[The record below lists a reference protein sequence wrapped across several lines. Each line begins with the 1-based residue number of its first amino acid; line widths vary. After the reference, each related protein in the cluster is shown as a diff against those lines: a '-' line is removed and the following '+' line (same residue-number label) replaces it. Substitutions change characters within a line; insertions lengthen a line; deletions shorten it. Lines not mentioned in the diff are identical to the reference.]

1 MIRAIGF
8 VEFTSI
14 AKGIEAADTMVKAAQ
29 VELLDAKP
37 TCCGKYLVMVCGE
50 VAAVQSSAES
60 GRSSGADTVID
71 DFVLPNVH
79 PSVIE
84 AIRAVSQVTDIQSL
98 GVIETFSIAALI
110 VAADTAV
117 KAADVKLLEIR
128 AGTGIGGK
136 SFATITGDVS
146 AVTAAVDAGAAT
158 AIDKGMLV
166 EKVVIP
172 SPHPSL
178 KQCLY

>member
-14 AKGIEAADTMVKAAQ
+14 ARGMEAADAMVKAAQ
-29 VELLDAKP
+29 VELLEAKP

-50 VAAVQSSAES
+50 VAAVQSATDT
-60 GRSSGADTVID
+60 GRSIGADAVID
-71 DFVLPNVH
+71 DFVLPNAH

-84 AIRAVSQVTDIQSL
+84 AIRAVTPAAEIGSL
-98 GVIETFSIAALI
+98 GVIEAFSVASLI
-110 VAADTAV
+110 VAADTAA
-117 KAADVKLLEIR
+117 KAAAVEILEIR

-136 SFATITGDVS
+136 SFATLTGDVS
-146 AVTAAVDAGAAT
+146 AVAAAVETGAAS
-158 AIDKGMLV
+158 AASKGMLV
-166 EKVVIP
+166 DKVIIP

-178 KQCLY
+178 KQYLC

>member
-14 AKGIEAADTMVKAAQ
+14 AKGIEAADAMVKAAQ
-29 VELLDAKP
+29 VELLEAKP
-37 TCCGKYLVMVCGE
+37 ACCGKYLVMVCGE
-50 VAAVQSSAES
+50 VAAVQSSADT
-60 GRSSGADTVID
+60 GRSVGADAVID

-79 PSVIE
+79 PSVI
-84 AIRAVSQVTDIQSL
+84 AAVRAASPAADIRSL
-98 GVIETFSIAALI
+98 GVIETFSVAALI

-117 KAADVKLLEIR
+117 KAADVELLEIR

-136 SFATITGDVS
+136 SFVTLTGDVS
-146 AVTAAVDAGAAT
+146 AVAAAVDAGSAT
-158 AIDKGMLV
+158 AIAKGMLV

>member
-14 AKGIEAADTMVKAAQ
+14 ARGMEAADAMAKAAQ
-29 VELLDAKP
+29 VELLEAKP

-50 VAAVQSSAES
+50 VAAVQSATDA
-60 GRSSGADTVID
+60 GRGAGLDTVID

-84 AIRAVSQVTDIQSL
+84 AIRAVTPVAEIGSL
-98 GVIETFSIAALI
+98 GVIEAFSIASLI
-110 VAADTAV
+110 VAADTAA
-117 KAADVKLLEIR
+117 KAASVKLLEIR

-136 SFATITGDVS
+136 SFVTLTGDVS
-146 AVTAAVDAGAAT
+146 AVAAAVESGATTAA
-158 AIDKGMLV
+158 DKGMLV

-178 KQCLY
+178 KQQLC

>member
-8 VEFTSI
+8 IEFTSI
-14 AKGIEAADTMVKAAQ
+14 ARGMEAADAMVKAAQ
-29 VELLDAKP
+29 VELLEARP

-50 VAAVQSSAES
+50 VAAVQSATDA
-60 GRSSGADTVID
+60 GRGIGIDTVID

-84 AIRAVSQVTDIQSL
+84 AIRAVTPVAEIGSL
-98 GVIETFSIAALI
+98 GVIEAFSIASLI
-110 VAADTAV
+110 VAADTAA
-117 KAADVKLLEIR
+117 KAAAVELIEIR
-128 AGTGIGGK
+128 TGTGIGGK
-136 SFATITGDVS
+136 SFVTLTGDVS
-146 AVTAAVDAGAAT
+146 AVAAAVEAGASTAA
-158 AIDKGMLV
+158 DKGMLV

-178 KQCLY
+178 KQQLC